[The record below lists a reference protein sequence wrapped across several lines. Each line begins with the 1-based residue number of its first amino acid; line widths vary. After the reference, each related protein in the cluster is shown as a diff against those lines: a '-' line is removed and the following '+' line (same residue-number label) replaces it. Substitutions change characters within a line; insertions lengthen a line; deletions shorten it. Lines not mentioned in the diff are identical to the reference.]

1 MNIPIIQGYK
11 KPVSVVGGGEIQ
23 LSYDRDSTQNQL
35 LWFTARFN
43 NIRIM
48 TATHQVENISKQIR
62 WGQNKAICLCAT
74 LYKGGGNNSV
84 TYIIEFY
91 EN

>member
-1 MNIPIIQGYK
+1 
-11 KPVSVVGGGEIQ
+11 
-23 LSYDRDSTQNQL
+23 
-35 LWFTARFN
+35 
-43 NIRIM
+43 M

-62 WGQNKAICLCAT
+62 GGGQSKAVCMCAT

>member
-1 MNIPIIQGYK
+1 
-11 KPVSVVGGGEIQ
+11 
-23 LSYDRDSTQNQL
+23 
-35 LWFTARFN
+35 
-43 NIRIM
+43 M
-48 TATHQVENISKQIR
+48 TAIHQVENISKQIR
-62 WGQNKAICLCAT
+62 GGKAKPFAYAPP